1 MSLTRRRFLV
11 SGAALP
17 ALPLAASAA
26 AAAGSHRSAGAGAP
40 LDVIVIGAGLAGLHA
55 ASLLQEQGAR
65 VVLLEGSARVGGR
78 ACTADAWPG
87 KPELGASQVG
97 PQYGRVRDVAAR
109 RGVALAPGAHINAA
123 YSIAVGG
130 QLVSGKDWAGAAV
143 NHLAG
148 AERAVPPNALGA
160 FYIEKRTPFHNLDD
174 WLRPEAARYDLSIA
188 QWLRQQNA
196 SSEALR
202 LIQAGYGSEPLE
214 HMSLLRAMQEATRSA
229 LDAPIPAGG
238 AGKDVY
244 ERFALASSHIVGG
257 TSRLPEAMAA
267 ALGDAVRLEHR
278 VEYIELTERGARVG
292 IAGRSP
298 LHARFV
304 IVATP
309 FTALRNI
316 SISPPLEGPQAD
328 AVARMPYGTQS
339 QVWLLTRRAYW
350 EDDGLDASIWSEGIF
365 TLIRQEIEPDG
376 TRMLVSALALG
387 DNAGRLDAMP
397 PAERGRFAVETL
409 GKLRPSM
416 RGQLEV
422 IGVHSWSEVP
432 LIAGCSHQYLP
443 GTAARWAHAIRTPHG
458 RLHFAGEHARTLE
471 VGMEAAME
479 SGERAAIEIASQLS
493 G

>member
-1 MSLTRRRFLV
+1 MSLTRRRFLLA
-11 SGAALP
+11 GAALP
-17 ALPLAASAA
+17 TLPVAASGGAA
-26 AAAGSHRSAGAGAP
+26 MGRHGAPATGAP
-40 LDVIVIGAGLAGLHA
+40 LDVIVIGGGLSGLHA
-55 ASLLQEQGAR
+55 ASLLREQGAR

-78 ACTADAWPG
+78 ARTADTWPG

-130 QLVSGKDWAGAAV
+130 QLLSGKDWPAASV
-143 NHLAG
+143 NRLVG

-160 FYIEKRTPFHNLDD
+160 FYIEKRSPFRNLDD
-174 WLRPEAARYDLSIA
+174 WLRPDAARYDLSIA
-188 QWLRQQNA
+188 QWLQQQNA

-202 LIQAGYGSEPLE
+202 LIQAGYGSEPIGR
-214 HMSLLRAMQEATRSA
+214 MSLLRAMQEATRSA
-229 LDAPIPAGG
+229 LDAPIPPGG

-244 ERFALASSHIVGG
+244 ERFALASSHVVGG

-278 VEYIELTERGARVG
+278 VESIELTDTGARVG
-292 IAGRSP
+292 IAGRTP

-304 IVATP
+304 IAATP

-316 SISPPLEGPQAD
+316 AISPPLHGPQAD
-328 AVARMPYGTQS
+328 AVERMPYGTQS
-339 QVWLLTRRAYW
+339 QVWLVTRRAYW
-350 EDDGLDASIWSEGIF
+350 EDDGLDASIWSDGIF

-376 TRMLVSALALG
+376 TRKLVSALALG
-387 DNAGRLDAMP
+387 DNAARLDALP
-397 PAERGRFAVETL
+397 PAERGRYALETI
-409 GKLRPSM
+409 GRLRPSTQ
-416 RGQLEV
+416 GQLEV
-422 IGVHSWSEVP
+422 IGVFSWSEVP

-443 GTAARWAHAIRTPHG
+443 GTADRWVRAMKVPHG
-458 RLHFAGEHARTLE
+458 RLHFAGEHVRTLE

-493 G
+493 A